1 MNSDQERYRRL
12 CDLLGGQAE
21 TARLVGL
28 TENHLRKK
36 CSGKAAILPR
46 DWVSIKNA
54 LSLRAVEISEE
65 LEALK
70 QR

>member
-1 MNSDQERYRRL
+1 MNPDQQRYRRL

-21 TARLVGL
+21 TARLVGV

-46 DWVSIKNA
+46 DWVSIANA
-54 LSLRAVEISEE
+54 LKLREHEIRQE
-65 LEALK
+65 LEQLS
-70 QR
+70 